1 MKSSVDYGFDDH
13 PADGDRPRCGW
24 VVAITDDC
32 DECGDAR
39 VDVMIEE
46 GGRAARGHPPPGG
59 GRTTTEQ
66 GDVMGTKQRLN
77 SYRFRSVWLIGAPP
91 ADVFAVLEVTE

>member
-1 MKSSVDYGFDDH
+1 MKISVDYGFDDH

-46 GGRAARGHPPPGG
+46 EGRAGTGLSLHLAPTTARRLQDAL
-59 GRTTTEQ
+59 GRALRQ
-66 GDVMGTKQRLN
+66 LGDG
-77 SYRFRSVWLIGAPP
+77 
-91 ADVFAVLEVTE
+91 